1 MKDRSPVFIAA
12 DEDRRHQVSTQLIAL
27 NTPSVASQ
35 SLPFDYMWTVD
46 GEVVAGERKSIDDFV
61 TARTGL
67 GCRPPVAR
75 QLWRVSQVRPSS
87 SV

>member
-1 MKDRSPVFIAA
+1 MKDLSPIFIAA

-46 GEVVAGERKSIDDFV
+46 DDFI

-67 GCRPPVAR
+67 GCRPP
-75 QLWRVSQVRPSS
+75 
-87 SV
+87 